1 MKKILTLV
9 AAAFMAVSVFAQ
21 SGTPLELK
29 GGWNAGYAGD
39 ADVYD
44 FTISKLY
51 GAAEFACNVNS
62 ADYPK
67 YILEFEE
74 PLPANCQVNYTW
86 KTSADAEGKATPAYG
101 RAVGDG
107 ATKKFELFF
116 DQEHPYIVGVSVQ
129 HTDAEEVNLKVKKLT
144 LVGADSSEKQVD
156 ATFTGWAG
164 TDNTVTY
171 KGVVSFDKQWQQLM
185 INGVAGK
192 KDLTIK
198 VQLKE
203 ATPNIQMCV
212 VYKDSE
218 TYKPEYYSF
227 TGTNEA
233 TFNTKKGGVV
243 ESIGIQY
250 TDKENNPL
258 SVYVNGAWL
267 VEKEHVHI
275 GTNGWATFASDCA
288 VKYDDLGLEAYAV
301 KLNDDKTSVSFTKLT
316 DVVPA
321 YTPVL
326 LKGTADTDHE
336 INSNAGWAPYVPTD
350 LKASDGTSA
359 SKDETTL
366 YALSTVD
373 GVTAF
378 YPVKLNS
385 AIPAKRCYLEVK
397 GTSAKAAFFS
407 LGTNSGETTGISSV
421 ENKAEK
427 ADATVYNLAGQAVGK
442 DYKGLV
448 IKNGKKF
455 VIK

>member
-1 MKKILTLV
+1 MKKFLTLV

-29 GGWNAGYAGD
+29 GGWNAGFAGD
-39 ADVYD
+39 ADVYN
-44 FTISKLY
+44 FTISGLY

-62 ADYPK
+62 ADYPR

-74 PLPANCQVNYTW
+74 PLPANFQVNYTW
-86 KTSADAEGKATPAYG
+86 KTSADAEGEATPAYG
-101 RAVGDG
+101 RVKGDG
-107 ATKKFELFF
+107 KTKKFDLYF
-116 DQEHPYIVGVSVQ
+116 DQEHPYIVGIGVQ
-129 HTDAEEVNLKVKKLT
+129 HTDKEEVNLKVKKMI
-144 LVGADSSEKQVD
+144 LVAADGTEKKID
-156 ATFTGWAG
+156 ASFTGWAG
-164 TDNTVTY
+164 TDNTVYY
-171 KGVVSFDKQWQQLM
+171 KGMVSFNDQWQQLM
-185 INGVAGK
+185 INDVAGK

-203 ATPNIQMCV
+203 PTPNIQMCV
-212 VYKDSE
+212 EYE
-218 TYKPEYYSF
+218 EGKPEYYQF
-227 TGTNEA
+227 TGTNKA
-233 TFNTKKGGVV
+233 TFNTRKDGVV
-243 ESIGIQY
+243 KTIGIQY
-250 TDKENNPL
+250 TDEKKIPL
-258 SVYVNGAWL
+258 SVNVDGAWL
-267 VEKEHVHI
+267 VEKESVHI

-301 KLNDDKTSVSFTKLT
+301 KLNDDKVSFTKLT

-326 LKGTADTDHE
+326 LKGTADTDYE

-359 SKDETTL
+359 STDAATL
-366 YALSTVD
+366 YALSTVN

-378 YPVKLNS
+378 YPVKKGS
-385 AIPAKRCYLEVK
+385 KIPAKRCYLKVVK
-397 GTSAKAAFFS
+397 DASASNAAFYS
-407 LGTNSGETTGISSV
+407 LGTNFGETTGISSV
-421 ENKAEK
+421 ENKVEK
-427 ADATVYNLAGQAVGK
+427 ADAPVYNLAGQLVGK

>member
-1 MKKILTLV
+1 MKKFLTLV

-21 SGTPLELK
+21 SGTPLQLK
-29 GGWNAGYAGD
+29 GGWNAGFAGD

-74 PLPANCQVNYTW
+74 PLPANLRVNYTW
-86 KTSADAEGKATPAYG
+86 KTSAAEGEATTEYG
-101 RAVGDG
+101 RVVGDG
-107 ATKKFELFF
+107 TTKRFELEF
-116 DQEHPYIVGVSVQ
+116 DKKHPYIVGVGVQ
-129 HTDAEEVNLKVKKLT
+129 HIDEEVVNLKVKKMI
-144 LVGADSSEKQVD
+144 LVAADGTEKKIN

-171 KGVVSFDKQWQQLM
+171 KGVVSFDSQYQQLA

-192 KDLTIK
+192 KDLAIK
-198 VQLKE
+198 VQLEKP
-203 ATPNIQMCV
+203 TPNVQMCV
-212 VYKDSE
+212 DYEDKTSE
-218 TYKPEYYSF
+218 WPSF
-227 TGTNEA
+227 VGSDKI
-233 TFNTKKGGVV
+233 TFTTKKGVAIKNV
-243 ESIGIQY
+243 GIQY
-250 TDKENNPL
+250 TDAEKTPL

-267 VEKEHVHI
+267 VEKESVHI

-301 KLNDDKTSVSFTKLT
+301 KLNDDKTSVSLTKLT

-326 LKGTADTDHE
+326 LKGTADTNYE
-336 INSNAGWAPYVPTD
+336 INSKAGWAPSVSTN
-350 LKASDGTSA
+350 LKASDGTSVSTDA
-359 SKDETTL
+359 ATL
-366 YALSTVD
+366 YALSTVN

-378 YPVKLNS
+378 YPVKKNS
-385 AIPAKRCYLEVK
+385 AIPAKRCYLEVVK
-397 GTSAKAAFFS
+397 DASASNAAFYS
-407 LGTNSGETTGISSV
+407 LGTNFGETTGISSV
-421 ENKAEK
+421 ENKVEK
-427 ADATVYNLAGQAVGK
+427 ADAPVYNLAGQLVGK

>member
-1 MKKILTLV
+1 MKKFLTLV

-21 SGTPLELK
+21 NNTRLSLG

-44 FTISKLY
+44 FTISGKW
-51 GAAEFACNVNS
+51 GAAEFPCNVKS

-67 YILEFEE
+67 YILEFED
-74 PLPANCQVNYTW
+74 PLPANLRVNYTW
-86 KTSADAEGKATPAYG
+86 KTSADAEGEATTEYD
-101 RAVGDG
+101 RVVGDG
-107 ATKKFELFF
+107 TKKKFELLF
-116 DQEHPYIVGVSVQ
+116 DQKHPYIVGVGVQ
-129 HTDAEEVNLKVKKLT
+129 HTDAEEVNLKVKKMI
-144 LVGADSSEKQVD
+144 LVAADGTEKKID

-171 KGVVSFDKQWQQLM
+171 KGVVSFDTQYQQLA

-192 KDLTIK
+192 KDLAIK

-203 ATPNIQMCV
+203 PTPNVQMCV
-212 VYKDSE
+212 DYEDKTSE
-218 TYKPEYYSF
+218 WPSF
-227 TGTNEA
+227 VGSDKI
-233 TFNTKKGGVV
+233 TFTTKEGVAIKNV
-243 ESIGIQY
+243 GIQY
-250 TDKENNPL
+250 IDKENNPL
-258 SVYVNGAWL
+258 SVNVDGAWL
-267 VEKEHVHI
+267 VEKESVHI

-301 KLNDDKTSVSFTKLT
+301 KLNDDKTSVSYTPLT
-316 DVVPA
+316 GVVPA

-326 LKGTADTDHE
+326 LKGTADTNYE
-336 INSNAGWAPYVPTD
+336 INSKAVWAPDVLTD
-350 LKASDGTSA
+350 LKVSDGTSA
-359 SKDETTL
+359 STDAATL

-378 YPVKLNS
+378 YPVKKGS
-385 AIPAKRCYLEVK
+385 AIPAKRCYLEVVK
-397 GTSAKAAFFS
+397 DASASNAAFYS
-407 LGTNSGETTGISSV
+407 LGTNFGETTGISSV
-421 ENKAEK
+421 ENKVEK
-427 ADATVYNLAGQAVGK
+427 ADAPVYNLAGQLVGK

>member
-1 MKKILTLV
+1 M
-9 AAAFMAVSVFAQ
+9 
-21 SGTPLELK
+21 
-29 GGWNAGYAGD
+29 
-39 ADVYD
+39 
-44 FTISKLY
+44 
-51 GAAEFACNVNS
+51 
-62 ADYPK
+62 
-67 YILEFEE
+67 
-74 PLPANCQVNYTW
+74 
-86 KTSADAEGKATPAYG
+86 
-101 RAVGDG
+101 
-107 ATKKFELFF
+107 
-116 DQEHPYIVGVSVQ
+116 
-129 HTDAEEVNLKVKKLT
+129 
-144 LVGADSSEKQVD
+144 
-156 ATFTGWAG
+156 
-164 TDNTVTY
+164 
-171 KGVVSFDKQWQQLM
+171 
-185 INGVAGK
+185 
-192 KDLTIK
+192 
-198 VQLKE
+198 
-203 ATPNIQMCV
+203 
-212 VYKDSE
+212 
-218 TYKPEYYSF
+218 
-227 TGTNEA
+227 
-233 TFNTKKGGVV
+233 

-359 SKDETTL
+359 TSSAATL

-378 YPVKLNS
+378 YPVKLDS
-385 AIPAKRCYLEVK
+385 KIPAKRCYLEVK

-407 LGTNSGETTGISSV
+407 LGTNFGETTGISSV

-442 DYKGLV
+442 GYKGLV

>member
-1 MKKILTLV
+1 MKKFLTLV

-29 GGWNAGYAGD
+29 GGWNAGFAGD

-62 ADYPK
+62 ADYPR
-67 YILEFEE
+67 YILEFED
-74 PLPANCQVNYTW
+74 PLPDNFQVNYTW
-86 KTSADAEGKATPAYG
+86 KTSADAEGEATPAYG
-101 RAVGDG
+101 RAKGDG
-107 ATKKFELFF
+107 KTKKFELYF
-116 DQEHPYIVGVSVQ
+116 DQEHPYIVGVGVQ
-129 HTDAEEVNLKVKKLT
+129 HTDDKEVNLKVKKMI
-144 LVGADSSEKQVD
+144 LVAADGTEKKID
-156 ATFTGWAG
+156 ASFTGWAG
-164 TDNTVTY
+164 TDNTVYY
-171 KGVVSFDKQWQQLM
+171 KGMVSFNDQWQQLM
-185 INGVAGK
+185 INDVAGK

-198 VQLKE
+198 VQLEKP
-203 ATPNIQMCV
+203 TPNVQMCV
-212 VYKDSE
+212 AYE
-218 TYKPEYYSF
+218 EGEPEYYQF
-227 TGTNEA
+227 TGTNKA
-233 TFNTKKGGVV
+233 TFNTRKDGVV
-243 ESIGIQY
+243 KTIGIQY
-250 TDKENNPL
+250 TDEKKIPL
-258 SVYVNGAWL
+258 SVNVDGAWL
-267 VEKEHVHI
+267 VEKESVHI

-301 KLNDDKTSVSFTKLT
+301 KLNDDKVSFTKLT

-326 LKGTADTDHE
+326 LKGTADTDYE
-336 INSNAGWAPYVPTD
+336 VNSNAGWAPYVPTD

-359 SKDETTL
+359 STDAATL
-366 YALSTVD
+366 YALSTVN

-378 YPVKLNS
+378 YPVKKGS

-397 GTSAKAAFFS
+397 STSPKAAFYS
-407 LGTNSGETTGISSV
+407 LGTNFGETTGISSV
-421 ENKAEK
+421 ENKVEK
-427 ADATVYNLAGQAVGK
+427 ADAPVYNLAGQLVGK

>member
-1 MKKILTLV
+1 MKKFLTLV

-29 GGWNAGYAGD
+29 GGWNAGFAGD

-62 ADYPK
+62 ADYPR
-67 YILEFEE
+67 YILEFED
-74 PLPANCQVNYTW
+74 PLPDNFQVNYTW
-86 KTSADAEGKATPAYG
+86 KTSADAEGEATPAYG
-101 RAVGDG
+101 RAKGDG
-107 ATKKFELFF
+107 KTKKFELYF
-116 DQEHPYIVGVSVQ
+116 DQEHPYIVGVGVQ
-129 HTDAEEVNLKVKKLT
+129 HTDDKEVNLKVKKMI
-144 LVGADSSEKQVD
+144 LVAADGTEKKID
-156 ATFTGWAG
+156 ASFTGWAG
-164 TDNTVTY
+164 TDNTVYY
-171 KGVVSFDKQWQQLM
+171 KGMVSFNDQWQQLM
-185 INGVAGK
+185 INDVAGK

-198 VQLKE
+198 VQLEKP
-203 ATPNIQMCV
+203 TPNVQMCV
-212 VYKDSE
+212 AYE
-218 TYKPEYYSF
+218 EGEPEYYQF
-227 TGTNEA
+227 TGTNKA
-233 TFNTKKGGVV
+233 TFNTRKDGVV
-243 ESIGIQY
+243 KTIGIQY
-250 TDKENNPL
+250 TDEKKIPL
-258 SVYVNGAWL
+258 SVNVDGAWL
-267 VEKEHVHI
+267 VEKESVHI

-301 KLNDDKTSVSFTKLT
+301 KLNDDKVSFTKLT

-326 LKGTADTDHE
+326 LKGTADTDYE
-336 INSNAGWAPYVPTD
+336 VNSNAGWAPYVPTD

-359 SKDETTL
+359 STAAATL

-378 YPVKLNS
+378 YPVKKCS
-385 AIPAKRCYLEVK
+385 AITAKRCYLEVK
-397 GTSAKAAFFS
+397 STSPKAAFYS
-407 LGTNSGETTGISSV
+407 LGTNFGETTGISSV
-421 ENKAEK
+421 ENKVEK
-427 ADATVYNLAGQAVGK
+427 ADAPVYNLAGQLVGK

>member
-1 MKKILTLV
+1 MKKFLTLV

-29 GGWNAGYAGD
+29 GGWNAGFAGY
-39 ADVYD
+39 ADVYN
-44 FTISKLY
+44 FTISGLY

-62 ADYPK
+62 ADYPR

-74 PLPANCQVNYTW
+74 PLPANFQVNYTW
-86 KTSADAEGKATPAYG
+86 KTSADAEGEATPAYG
-101 RAVGDG
+101 RVKGDG
-107 ATKKFELFF
+107 KTKKFDLYF
-116 DQEHPYIVGVSVQ
+116 DQEHPYIVGVGVQ
-129 HTDAEEVNLKVKKLT
+129 HTDKEEVNLKVKKMI
-144 LVGADSSEKQVD
+144 LVAADGTEKKID
-156 ATFTGWAG
+156 ASFTGWAG
-164 TDNTVTY
+164 TDNTVYY
-171 KGVVSFDKQWQQLM
+171 KGMVSFNDRWQQLM
-185 INGVAGK
+185 INDVAGK

-203 ATPNIQMCV
+203 PTPNIQMCV
-212 VYKDSE
+212 EYE
-218 TYKPEYYSF
+218 EGKPEYYQF
-227 TGTNEA
+227 TGTNKA
-233 TFNTKKGGVV
+233 TFNTRKDGVV
-243 ESIGIQY
+243 KTIGIQY
-250 TDKENNPL
+250 TDEKKIPL
-258 SVYVNGAWL
+258 SVNVDGAWL
-267 VEKEHVHI
+267 VEKESVHI

-301 KLNDDKTSVSFTKLT
+301 KLNDDKVSFTKLT

-326 LKGTADTDHE
+326 LKGTADTDYE

-359 SKDETTL
+359 STAAATL

-378 YPVKLNS
+378 YPVKKGS
-385 AIPAKRCYLEVK
+385 AITAKRCYLEVK
-397 GTSAKAAFFS
+397 STSPKAAFYS
-407 LGTNSGETTGISSV
+407 LGTNFGETTGISSV
-421 ENKAEK
+421 ENKVEK
-427 ADATVYNLAGQAVGK
+427 ADAPVYNLAGQLVGK

>member
-1 MKKILTLV
+1 MKKLLTLM

-29 GGWNAGYAGD
+29 GGWNAGFAGD

-67 YILEFEE
+67 YILEFED
-74 PLPANCQVNYTW
+74 PLPANLRVNYTW
-86 KTSADAEGKATPAYG
+86 KASAEAEGTTTEYE
-101 RAVGDG
+101 RVVGDG
-107 ATKKFELFF
+107 IQKKFELEF
-116 DQEHPYIVGVSVQ
+116 DKNHPYIVGVGVQ
-129 HTDAEEVNLKVKKLT
+129 HTDEEKVNLKVKKMI
-144 LVGADSSEKQVD
+144 LVAADGTKKKID

-171 KGVVSFDKQWQQLM
+171 KGVVSFDTRYQQLD

-192 KDLTIK
+192 KDLAIK
-198 VQLKE
+198 VQLEKP
-203 ATPNIQMCV
+203 TPNVQMCV
-212 VYKDSE
+212 DYEDNTSE
-218 TYKPEYYSF
+218 WPSF
-227 TGTNEA
+227 VGSDKI
-233 TFNTKKGGVV
+233 TFTTKKGVAIKHV
-243 ESIGIQY
+243 GIQY
-250 TDKENNPL
+250 IDKENNPL
-258 SVYVNGAWL
+258 SVNVVGAWL
-267 VEKEHVHI
+267 VDKESVHI

-288 VKYDDLGLEAYAV
+288 VKYDDLGLKAYAV
-301 KLNDDKTSVSFTKLT
+301 KLNDDKASVSYTPFT

-326 LKGTADTDHE
+326 LKGTAGKDYE
-336 INSNAGWAPYVPTD
+336 IYSKPVWAPNLPND
-350 LKASDGTSA
+350 LKASDGYSTSTNA
-359 SKDETTL
+359 ATL
-366 YALSTVD
+366 YALSTVN

-378 YPVKLNS
+378 YPVKKGS
-385 AIPAKRCYLEVK
+385 PIQAKRCYLEVVNDA
-397 GTSAKAAFFS
+397 SASNAAFYS
-407 LGTNSGETTGISSV
+407 LGTNIGETTGISSV
-421 ENKAEK
+421 ENKVEK
-427 ADATVYNLAGQAVGK
+427 ADAPVYNLAGQLVGK

>member
-1 MKKILTLV
+1 MKKFLTLV

-21 SGTPLELK
+21 NDNRLSLG

-44 FTISKLY
+44 FTISGLY

-67 YILEFEE
+67 FILEFED
-74 PLPANCQVNYTW
+74 PLPANFQVNYTW
-86 KTSADAEGKATPAYG
+86 KTSADAEGKATPEYG
-101 RAVGDG
+101 RAKGDG
-107 ATKKFELFF
+107 TTKRFELEF
-116 DQEHPYIVGVSVQ
+116 DKNHPYIVGVGVQ
-129 HTDAEEVNLKVKKLT
+129 HTDDKEANLKVKKMI
-144 LVGADSSEKQVD
+144 LVAADGTEKKIN
-156 ATFTGWAG
+156 ASFTNWAG

-171 KGVVSFDKQWQQLM
+171 KGVVSFDDLWQQLM

-192 KDLTIK
+192 KNLTIK
-198 VQLKE
+198 VQLEKP
-203 ATPNIQMCV
+203 TPNIQMCV
-212 VYKDSE
+212 AYE
-218 TYKPEYYSF
+218 EGEPEYYQF
-227 TGTNEA
+227 TSTNKA
-233 TFNTKKGGVV
+233 TFNTRKDGVV
-243 ESIGIQY
+243 KTIGIQY
-250 TDKENNPL
+250 TDEKKIPL
-258 SVYVNGAWL
+258 SVNVDGAWL
-267 VEKEHVHI
+267 VEKESVHI

-301 KLNDDKTSVSFTKLT
+301 KLNDDNTVSFTKLT

-326 LKGTADTDHE
+326 LKGTADTNYE
-336 INSNAGWAPYVPTD
+336 INSNAGWAPYVLTD

-359 SKDETTL
+359 STDAATL

-378 YPVKLNS
+378 YPVKKGS

-397 GTSAKAAFFS
+397 STSPKAAFYS
-407 LGTNSGETTGISSV
+407 LGTNFGETTGISSV
-421 ENKAEK
+421 ENKVEK
-427 ADATVYNLAGQAVGK
+427 ADAPVYNLAGQLVGK

>member
-1 MKKILTLV
+1 MKKFLTLV

-29 GGWNAGYAGD
+29 GGWNAGFAGD
-39 ADVYD
+39 ADVYN
-44 FTISKLY
+44 FTISGLY

-62 ADYPK
+62 ADYPR

-74 PLPANCQVNYTW
+74 PLPANFQVNYTW
-86 KTSADAEGKATPAYG
+86 KTSADAEGEATPAYG
-101 RAVGDG
+101 RVKGDG
-107 ATKKFELFF
+107 KTKKFELYF
-116 DQEHPYIVGVSVQ
+116 DQEHPYIVGVGVQ
-129 HTDAEEVNLKVKKLT
+129 HTDKEEVNLKVKKMI
-144 LVGADSSEKQVD
+144 LVAADGTEKKID
-156 ATFTGWAG
+156 ASFTGWAG
-164 TDNTVTY
+164 TDNTVYY
-171 KGVVSFDKQWQQLM
+171 KGMVSFNDRWQQLM
-185 INGVAGK
+185 INDVAGK

-203 ATPNIQMCV
+203 PTPNVQMCV
-212 VYKDSE
+212 AYE
-218 TYKPEYYSF
+218 EGEPEYYQF
-227 TGTNEA
+227 TGTNKA
-233 TFNTKKGGVV
+233 TFNTRKDGVV
-243 ESIGIQY
+243 KTIGIQY
-250 TDKENNPL
+250 TDEKKIPL
-258 SVYVNGAWL
+258 SVNVDGAWL
-267 VEKEHVHI
+267 VKKESVHI

-301 KLNDDKTSVSFTKLT
+301 KLNDDKVSFTKLT

-326 LKGTADTDHE
+326 LKGTADTDYE

-350 LKASDGTSA
+350 LKASDGNSA
-359 SKDETTL
+359 STDAATL

-378 YPVKLNS
+378 YPVKKNS
-385 AIPAKRCYLEVK
+385 KIPAKRCYLEVK
-397 GTSAKAAFFS
+397 STSPKAAFYS
-407 LGTNSGETTGISSV
+407 LGTNFGETTGISSV
-421 ENKAEK
+421 ENKVEK
-427 ADATVYNLAGQAVGK
+427 ADAPVYNLAGQLVGK

>member
-1 MKKILTLV
+1 MKKFLTLV

-29 GGWNAGYAGD
+29 GGWNAGFAGD

-62 ADYPK
+62 KDYPK

-86 KTSADAEGKATPAYG
+86 KASADAEGEATPAYG

-107 ATKKFELFF
+107 TKKKFELLF
-116 DQEHPYIVGVSVQ
+116 DQAHPYIVGVGVQ
-129 HTDAEEVNLKVKKLT
+129 HTDDKEVNLKVKKMI
-144 LVGADSSEKQVD
+144 LVAADGTEKKID

-171 KGVVSFDKQWQQLM
+171 KGVVSFDTQYQQLA
-185 INGVAGK
+185 INGVVGK
-192 KDLTIK
+192 KDLAIK
-198 VQLKE
+198 VKLKE
-203 ATPNIQMCV
+203 PTPNVQMCV
-212 VYKDSE
+212 DYEDNTSE
-218 TYKPEYYSF
+218 WPSF
-227 TGTNEA
+227 GGSDKI
-233 TFNTKKGGVV
+233 TFTTKEGVAIKNV
-243 ESIGIQY
+243 GIQY
-250 TDKENNPL
+250 TDEKNIPL
-258 SVYVNGAWL
+258 SVYVDGAWL
-267 VEKEHVHI
+267 VEKESVHI
-275 GTNGWATFASDCA
+275 GTNGWATYASDCA

-301 KLNDDKTSVSFTKLT
+301 KLNDDNTSVSYTPLT
-316 DVVPA
+316 GVVPA

-326 LKGTADTDHE
+326 LKGTADTNYE
-336 INSNAGWAPYVPTD
+336 INSKADWVSNVPTD
-350 LKASDGTSA
+350 LKASDGTATSTDA
-359 SKDETTL
+359 ATL

-378 YPVKLNS
+378 YPVKKGS

-397 GTSAKAAFFS
+397 STSPKAAFYS
-407 LGTNSGETTGISSV
+407 LGTNFGETTGISSV
-421 ENKAEK
+421 ENKVEK
-427 ADATVYNLAGQAVGK
+427 ADAPVYNLAGQLVGK